1 MMLIISSADD
11 QHSGTLAW
19 MSAGAKTG
27 SQAAR
32 RLGYL
37 FKHAGLLMSE
47 LNDAVL
53 APFGIVPR
61 ELGIL
66 IVIDSFEPASQQ
78 QVAERI
84 GIDRTTMVA
93 MLDSLEA
100 KGLLSRRPDIDDRRR
115 NVVELTPAGH
125 DILSR
130 AVAAS
135 DTAEAELLAPL
146 SPEEAMQLRDLL
158 ARVVARKR
166 AP

>member
-1 MMLIISSADD
+1 MPAS
-11 QHSGTLAW
+11 
-19 MSAGAKTG
+19 AKTG
-27 SQAAR
+27 SQAGR

-53 APFGIVPR
+53 APFGIEPR

-93 MLDSLEA
+93 MLDTLEA
-100 KGLLSRRPDIDDRRR
+100 KGLLSRRPDTEDRRR

-135 DTAEAELLAPL
+135 DSAEAELLAPL
-146 SPEEAMQLRDLL
+146 SREEATQLRDLL

>member
-1 MMLIISSADD
+1 
-11 QHSGTLAW
+11 
-19 MSAGAKTG
+19 MSASAKTG
-27 SQAAR
+27 SQAGL

-47 LNDAVL
+47 LNGAVL
-53 APFGIVPR
+53 APFGIEPR

-93 MLDSLEA
+93 MLDTLEA
-100 KGLLSRRPDIDDRRR
+100 KGLLSRRPDTEDRRR

-135 DTAEAELLAPL
+135 ETAEAELLAPL
-146 SPEEAMQLRDLL
+146 SPKEAAQLRDLL
-158 ARVVARKR
+158 ARVVARQQD
-166 AP
+166 P

>member
-1 MMLIISSADD
+1 MPAS
-11 QHSGTLAW
+11 
-19 MSAGAKTG
+19 AKTG
-27 SQAAR
+27 SQAGR

-53 APFGIVPR
+53 APFGIEPR

-66 IVIDSFEPASQQ
+66 IVIDSYEPASQQ

-93 MLDSLEA
+93 MLDTLEA
-100 KGLLSRRPDIDDRRR
+100 KGLLSRRPDSEDRRR

-135 DTAEAELLAPL
+135 DTAEAKLLAPL
-146 SPEEAMQLRDLL
+146 SPEEATQLRDLL